1 MITAN
6 TARVVIVKME
16 SVDRGLTMCTRL
28 FNRHVQVLEI
38 LSSEFCFTSVT
49 DYRLLNSLAIL

>member
-49 DYRLLNSLAIL
+49 D